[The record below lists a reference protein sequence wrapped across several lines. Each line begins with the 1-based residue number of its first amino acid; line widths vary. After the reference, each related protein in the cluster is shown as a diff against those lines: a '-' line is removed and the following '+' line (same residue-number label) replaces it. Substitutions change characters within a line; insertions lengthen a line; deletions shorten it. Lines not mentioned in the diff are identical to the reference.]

1 MAEIT
6 TLNPTTPGRK
16 RLASLFNNPMAMKE
30 LRSRMRG
37 RRAFALLSLY
47 LLALGGVITL
57 VYLTYTTSVGMPGS
71 TAGYTAGKGLFAA
84 VLSVQVVLV
93 TFVGPILTA
102 GAISGE
108 RDRQTFDLLRTTL
121 LSADSLVLGKLV
133 SALSYIFL
141 LVLVSIP
148 LQSIAFLVGGLSLVE
163 LALSQ
168 LLILVTAVT
177 YAIYGLWC
185 SATMRSTLAATVAT
199 LAGTL
204 FITFG
209 LPILAFMGI
218 FVLGTWGMFGS
229 TNPVLEIIMI
239 YAGLV
244 AAAVNLPATLI
255 VSEVFLLD
263 RNTLFFT
270 SQYVGGTSQ
279 YLGVGGKSIVL
290 FSPWLLFVI
299 LHVLAA
305 AFFYRRTVRR
315 VRQISDV

>member
-209 LPILAFMGI
+209 LPILAFMGV
-218 FVLGTWGMFGS
+218 FVLGTTTTWGISGS
-229 TNPVLEIIMI
+229 ANPVLEIIMI

-270 SQYVGGTSQ
+270 SQYVGGQ
-279 YLGVGGKSIVL
+279 NVVL
-290 FSPWLLFVI
+290 FSPWLLFII
-299 LHVLAA
+299 LHVLVAV
-305 AFFYRRTVRR
+305 FFYRRTVRR
-315 VRQISDV
+315 VRRINDV

>member
-6 TLNPTTPGRK
+6 TTTPTPTGRK
-16 RLASLFNNPMAMKE
+16 RMASLFSNPMAMKE

-37 RRAFALLSLY
+37 RRAFAVLSLY
-47 LLALGGVITL
+47 LIALSGVITL
-57 VYLTYTTSVGMPGS
+57 VYLSYMTSAGLPGS

-93 TFVGPILTA
+93 TFVGPIFTA

-148 LQSIAFLVGGLSLVE
+148 LQSIAFLVGGLSPVE
-163 LALSQ
+163 LVLSQ
-168 LLILVTAVT
+168 LLILVAAVT

-209 LPILAFMGI
+209 LPVLAFIGV
-218 FVLGTWGMFGS
+218 FVLGTAWGMTGS
-229 TNPVLEIIMI
+229 LNPAVEIALV
-239 YAGLV
+239 YLGL
-244 AAAVNLPATLI
+244 ALSAVNLPATLI
-255 VSEVFLLD
+255 ISEVFLID
-263 RNTLFFT
+263 RNALFVT
-270 SQYVGGTSQ
+270 SQTIAGQSVW
-279 YLGVGGKSIVL
+279 L
-290 FSPWLLFVI
+290 FSPWILFII
-299 LHVLAA
+299 LHVLVAV
-305 AFFYRRTVRR
+305 FFYMRTVRR
-315 VRQISDV
+315 VRRINDV